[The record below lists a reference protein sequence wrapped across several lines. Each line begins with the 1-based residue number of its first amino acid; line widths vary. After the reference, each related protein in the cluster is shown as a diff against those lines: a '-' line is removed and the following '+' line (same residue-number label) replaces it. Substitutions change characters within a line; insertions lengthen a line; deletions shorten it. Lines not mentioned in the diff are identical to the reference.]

1 MAHTSLATR
10 LQAMNAR
17 HRLKVKHF
25 ERSLV
30 RKSAVSLAAA
40 SFGAMQRMGVK
51 DDIKGVPWK
60 PLVWLGATLL
70 EATMSNP
77 TLQAFSAGVSDA
89 TMAIYIDRSIANKS
103 FVAGDELAA

>member
-17 HRLKVKHF
+17 HRLKMKHF
-25 ERSLV
+25 ERTLV

-40 SFGAMQRMGVK
+40 SFGALTRMGVK
-51 DDIKGVPWK
+51 PDIKGIPWR
-60 PLVWLGATLL
+60 PIVWLGATLA

-89 TMAIYIDRSIANKS
+89 AMATYIENSIVAKS
-103 FVAGDELAA
+103 FIAGDELAA